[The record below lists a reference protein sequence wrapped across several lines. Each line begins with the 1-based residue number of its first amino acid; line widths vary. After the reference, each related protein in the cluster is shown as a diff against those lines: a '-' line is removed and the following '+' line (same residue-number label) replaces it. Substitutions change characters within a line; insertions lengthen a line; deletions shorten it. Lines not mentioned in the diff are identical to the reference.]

1 MIQLK
6 NLSLRRGLKEL
17 LVNASLTL
25 NPGYKTGLVGANGVG
40 KSSLFALLKGELHAD
55 GGDADIPK
63 QWVMAHVAQE
73 TPALDTAAIDYVLD
87 GDHELR
93 QLEAE
98 LAAAE
103 ARDDGSAIGHLH
115 GELARIEAY
124 SAPARAAKLLT
135 GLGFATEAHQR
146 AVKSFSGGWRMRLNL
161 AQALMCRSDLL
172 LLDEPTNH
180 LDLETVLWLED
191 WLQSYP
197 GTLLIISHDRDFLDS
212 ICSHIAE
219 VANQTLTLYTGN
231 YSQFETMRAEKLAR
245 QQGEFDKQQRQIAHL
260 ESFITRFKAKATKAK
275 QAQSRVKAL
284 EKLERIA
291 PAHVASP
298 FDFHFDSPDNLPNPL
313 LRLDKV
319 NIGYGAT
326 TILQGLSLSVEAGSR
341 IGLLGV
347 NGAGKSTLV
356 KLLAGDLP
364 QQAGELI
371 KAQTLKIGY
380 FAQHQ
385 LETLRVDESP
395 LQHMQRLA
403 PTARELELRSF
414 LGGFNFRGDNATDL
428 VGPMSGGE
436 KARLALAMIVW
447 QKPNLL
453 LLDEPTNHLDLEMR
467 HALTLA
473 LQDFSGA
480 LIVVSHDRSLLE
492 STTDLFWLVSGGT
505 VTPFDGDLE
514 DYRQW
519 RLAQLAESGKP
530 SSGDAQAVNRKEQ
543 KRQEAEARQ
552 KLAQLKKPLLSKLAK
567 LEKQLEQLSSEKNQ
581 LDAFMS
587 GEEAY
592 SDANKSKLAEAVKR
606 LGVVSSELAQVEED
620 WMLLQEELEALE
632 NSMDSAD

>member
-6 NLSLRRGLKEL
+6 DIVLRRGVKEL
-17 LVNASLTL
+17 LLSSNLTI
-25 NPGYKTGLVGANGVG
+25 NPGNRTGVVGANGAG

-55 GGDADIPK
+55 NGDLFIPS
-63 QWVMAHVAQE
+63 QWTVAHVAQE
-73 TPALDTAAIDYVLD
+73 TPALDTSAIAYVLD
-87 GDHELR
+87 GDKELR
-93 QLEAE
+93 QLEQALTEAE
-98 LAAAE
+98 QQNNGTE
-103 ARDDGSAIGHLH
+103 IGHIH
-115 GELARIEAY
+115 GELSRIEAY

-135 GLGFATEAHQR
+135 GLGFAPDSHQR
-146 AVKSFSGGWRMRLNL
+146 PVADFSGGWRMRLNL

-191 WLQSYP
+191 WLRNYS
-197 GTLLIISHDRDFLDS
+197 GTLLLISHDRDFLDS
-212 ICSHIAE
+212 ICSHIVE

-231 YSQFETMRAEKLAR
+231 YSQFETMRAEKLSR
-245 QQGEFDKQQRQIAHL
+245 QQTDFEKQQRQIAHL
-260 ESFITRFKAKATKAK
+260 ESFITRFKAKATKAR

-291 PAHVASP
+291 PAHIASP

-313 LRLDKV
+313 LRLD
-319 NIGYGAT
+319 NIQVGYQYP
-326 TILQGLSLSVEAGSR
+326 ILANINRSVEAGSR

-356 KLLAGDLP
+356 KLLASELKP
-364 QQAGELI
+364 MAGEVI
-371 KAQTLKIGY
+371 NAQMLRIGY

-385 LETLRVDESP
+385 LETLREDESP

-403 PTARELELRSF
+403 PTVRELELRSF
-414 LGGFNFRGDNATDL
+414 LGGFNFRGENATSL

-480 LIVVSHDRSLLE
+480 LIVVSHDRALLE
-492 STTDLFWLVSGGT
+492 ATTDIFWLVHNGT
-505 VTPFDGDLE
+505 VSTFDGDLE

-519 RLAQLAESGKP
+519 RIEQLADNNKL
-530 SSGDAQAVNRKEQ
+530 SSSDATSAVNRKEQ
-543 KRQEAEARQ
+543 KRQEAEQRQ
-552 KLAQLKKPLLSKLAK
+552 RLSQLKKPLLNKLNK
-567 LEKQLEQLSSEKNQ
+567 LEKELEKLGQEKQ
-581 LDAFMS
+581 ALEAFLAA
-587 GEEAY
+587 EDAY
-592 SDANKSKLAEAVKR
+592 SDANRLKLADSVKR
-606 LGVVSSELAQVEED
+606 QGEVSLLLEQTEEAWLEVQSEL
-620 WMLLQEELEALE
+620 EELDNGETTP
-632 NSMDSAD
+632 

>member
-6 NLSLRRGLKEL
+6 NLNLRRGLKEL
-17 LVNASLTL
+17 LLGANLTL
-25 NPGYKTGLVGANGVG
+25 NPGYKTGLTGANGAG
-40 KSSLFALLKGELHAD
+40 KSSLFALLMGELHAD
-55 GGDADIPK
+55 SGDALLPPHWTI
-63 QWVMAHVAQE
+63 AHVAQE
-73 TPALDTAAIDYVLD
+73 TPALERSALDYVLD

-93 QLEAE
+93 QLEQG
-98 LAAAE
+98 LLDAE
-103 ARDDGSAIGHLH
+103 ARHDGNAIGHLH
-115 GELARIEAY
+115 GELARIDAY
-124 SAPARAAKLLT
+124 AAPARAGKLLT
-135 GLGFATEAHQR
+135 GLGFDVDAQQR
-146 AVKSFSGGWRMRLNL
+146 PVASFSGGWRMRLNL

-191 WLQSYP
+191 WLQGYP
-197 GTLLIISHDRDFLDS
+197 GTLLMISHDRDFLDS
-212 ICSHIAE
+212 VCDHIVE
-219 VANQTLTLYTGN
+219 VANQDLTLYTGN
-231 YSQFETMRAEKLAR
+231 YSQFEVMRAEKLAR
-245 QQGEFDKQQRQIAHL
+245 QQGEYEKQQRQIAHL
-260 ESFITRFKAKATKAK
+260 ESFVNRFKAKASKAR

-313 LRLDKV
+313 LKLEQADV
-319 NIGYGAT
+319 GYGDA
-326 TILQGLSLSVEAGSR
+326 TILGGLNLSVESGAR

-356 KLLAGDLP
+356 KLLSGDLP
-364 QQAGELI
+364 PLRGEVVN
-371 KAQTLKIGY
+371 AQTLKIGY
-380 FAQHQ
+380 FAQHT
-385 LETLRVDESP
+385 LETLREDETP

-403 PTARELELRSF
+403 PTTRELELRSF
-414 LGGFNFRGDNATDL
+414 LGGFNFRGDAATDP

-467 HALTLA
+467 HALTMA

-492 STTDLFWLVSGGT
+492 ATTDVFWLVSHGK
-505 VTPFDGDLE
+505 VQAFDGDLE

-519 RLAQLAESGKP
+519 RLTLLADAGKP
-530 SSGDAQAVNRKEQ
+530 SSGDAQGLNRKEQ

-552 KLAQLKKPLLSKLAK
+552 RLSQLRKPLQNKLNK
-567 LEKQLEQLSSEKNQ
+567 LEKELDQLSAAKAELDGFMASADAYEDANRQKLADAVRRQ
-581 LDAFMS
+581 GEVATRLAEVEEAWLDAQ
-587 GEEAY
+587 A
-592 SDANKSKLAEAVKR
+592 
-606 LGVVSSELAQVEED
+606 
-620 WMLLQEELEALE
+620 ELEALE
-632 NSMDSAD
+632 QAE

>member
-6 NLSLRRGLKEL
+6 NLNLRRGLKEL
-17 LVNASLTL
+17 LLGANLTL
-25 NPGYKTGLVGANGVG
+25 NPGYKTGLTGANGAG
-40 KSSLFALLKGELHAD
+40 KSSLFALLMGELHAD
-55 GGDADIPK
+55 SGDALLPPHWTI
-63 QWVMAHVAQE
+63 AHVAQE
-73 TPALDTAAIDYVLD
+73 TPALERSALDYVLD

-93 QLEAE
+93 QLEQELQDAE
-98 LAAAE
+98 E
-103 ARDDGSAIGHLH
+103 RHDGNAIGHLH
-115 GELARIEAY
+115 GELARIDAY
-124 SAPARAAKLLT
+124 AAPARAGKLLT
-135 GLGFATEAHQR
+135 GLGFDVDAQQR
-146 AVKSFSGGWRMRLNL
+146 SVASFSGGWRMRLNL

-191 WLQSYP
+191 WLQGYP
-197 GTLLIISHDRDFLDS
+197 GTLLMISHDRDFLDS
-212 ICSHIAE
+212 VCDHIVE
-219 VANQTLTLYTGN
+219 VANQDLTLYTGN
-231 YSQFETMRAEKLAR
+231 YSQFEVMRAEKMAR
-245 QQGEFDKQQRQIAHL
+245 QQGEYEKQQRQIAHL
-260 ESFITRFKAKATKAK
+260 ESFVNRFKAKASKAR

-313 LRLDKV
+313 LKLEQADV
-319 NIGYGAT
+319 GYGSA
-326 TILQGLSLSVEAGSR
+326 TILSGLNLSVEAGAR

-356 KLLAGDLP
+356 KLLSGDLAP
-364 QQAGELI
+364 LRGEI
-371 KAQTLKIGY
+371 VNAQTLKIGY
-380 FAQHQ
+380 FAQHT
-385 LETLRVDESP
+385 LETLREDETP

-403 PTARELELRSF
+403 PTTRELELRSF
-414 LGGFNFRGDNATDL
+414 LGGFNFRGDAATDP

-467 HALTLA
+467 HALTMA

-492 STTDLFWLVSGGT
+492 ATTDIFWLVSHGK
-505 VTPFDGDLE
+505 VQPFDGDLE

-519 RLAQLAESGKP
+519 RLTLLTDAGKP
-530 SSGDAQAVNRKEQ
+530 SSGDAQGLNRKEQ

-552 KLAQLKKPLLSKLAK
+552 RLSQLRKPLQNKLNK
-567 LEKQLEQLSSEKNQ
+567 LEKELDQLSAAKAE
-581 LDAFMS
+581 LDGFMAS
-587 GEEAY
+587 ADAYEDANRQRLADAVRRQGEVATRLAEVEEAW
-592 SDANKSKLAEAVKR
+592 LEAQ
-606 LGVVSSELAQVEED
+606 A
-620 WMLLQEELEALE
+620 ELEALE
-632 NSMDSAD
+632 QAE

>member
-6 NLSLRRGLKEL
+6 NLNLRRGLKEL
-17 LVNASLTL
+17 LLSANLTL
-25 NPGYKTGLVGANGVG
+25 NPGYKTGLTGANGAG
-40 KSSLFALLKGELHAD
+40 KSSLFALLMGELHAD
-55 GGDADIPK
+55 GGDVLLPPHWTI
-63 QWVMAHVAQE
+63 AHVAQE
-73 TPALDTAAIDYVLD
+73 TPALQRSALDYVLD

-93 QLEAE
+93 QLEQALQQAE
-98 LAAAE
+98 D
-103 ARDDGSAIGHLH
+103 RHDGNAIGHLH
-115 GELARIEAY
+115 GELARIDAY
-124 SAPARAAKLLT
+124 AAPARAGKLLT
-135 GLGFATEAHQR
+135 GLGFDVDAQLRPVA
-146 AVKSFSGGWRMRLNL
+146 SFSGGWRMRLNL

-191 WLQSYP
+191 WLQGYP
-197 GTLLIISHDRDFLDS
+197 GTLLMISHDRDFLDS
-212 ICSHIAE
+212 VCDHIIE
-219 VANQTLTLYTGN
+219 VANQELTLYTGN
-231 YSQFETMRAEKLAR
+231 YSQYEVMRAEKLAR
-245 QQGEFDKQQRQIAHL
+245 QQGEYEKQQRQIAHL
-260 ESFITRFKAKATKAK
+260 ESFVNRFKAKASKAR

-313 LRLDKV
+313 LKLEQADA
-319 NIGYGAT
+319 GYGAA
-326 TILQGLSLSVEAGSR
+326 TILGGLNLSVESGAR

-356 KLLAGDLP
+356 KLLSGDLAP
-364 QQAGELI
+364 LRGEVI
-371 KAQTLKIGY
+371 AAQTLKIGY
-380 FAQHQ
+380 FAQHT
-385 LETLRVDESP
+385 LETLREDDSP

-403 PTARELELRSF
+403 PNARELELRSF
-414 LGGFNFRGDNATDL
+414 LGGFNFRGDAASDP

-467 HALTLA
+467 HALTMA

-492 STTDLFWLVSGGT
+492 ATTDTFWLVSHGK
-505 VTPFDGDLE
+505 VQPFDGDLE

-519 RLAQLAESGKP
+519 RLAQLADAGKP
-530 SSGDAQAVNRKEQ
+530 SAGDAQGLNRKEQ

-552 KLAQLKKPLLSKLAK
+552 RLSQLRKPLQTRLNK
-567 LEKQLEQLSSEKNQ
+567 LEKELDQLSAEKAE
-581 LDAFMS
+581 LDGFMAS
-587 GEEAY
+587 ADAYEDANRQRLTDAVRRQGEVSSRLAEVEEAWLE
-592 SDANKSKLAEAVKR
+592 AQAE
-606 LGVVSSELAQVEED
+606 
-620 WMLLQEELEALE
+620 MEALE
-632 NSMDSAD
+632 QEE

>member
-6 NLSLRRGLKEL
+6 NLNLRRGLKEL
-17 LVNASLTL
+17 LLGANLTL
-25 NPGYKTGLVGANGVG
+25 NPGYKTGLTGANGAG
-40 KSSLFALLKGELHAD
+40 KSSLFALLMGELHAD
-55 GGDADIPK
+55 SGDALLPPHWTI
-63 QWVMAHVAQE
+63 AHVAQE
-73 TPALDTAAIDYVLD
+73 TPALERSALDYVLD

-93 QLEAE
+93 QLEQG
-98 LAAAE
+98 LLDAE
-103 ARDDGSAIGHLH
+103 ARHDGNAIGHLH
-115 GELARIEAY
+115 GELARIDAY
-124 SAPARAAKLLT
+124 AAPARAGKLLT
-135 GLGFATEAHQR
+135 GLGFDVDAQQR
-146 AVKSFSGGWRMRLNL
+146 PVASFSGGWRMRLNL

-191 WLQSYP
+191 WLQGYP
-197 GTLLIISHDRDFLDS
+197 GTLLMISHDRDFLDS
-212 ICSHIAE
+212 VCDHIVE
-219 VANQTLTLYTGN
+219 VANQDLTLYTGN
-231 YSQFETMRAEKLAR
+231 YSQFEVMRAEKLAR
-245 QQGEFDKQQRQIAHL
+245 QQGEYEKQQRQIAHL
-260 ESFITRFKAKATKAK
+260 ESFVNRFKAKASKAR

-313 LRLDKV
+313 LKLEQADV
-319 NIGYGAT
+319 GYGDA
-326 TILQGLSLSVEAGSR
+326 TILGGLNLSVEAGAR

-356 KLLAGDLP
+356 KLLSGDLP
-364 QQAGELI
+364 PLRGEVVN
-371 KAQTLKIGY
+371 AQTLKIGY
-380 FAQHQ
+380 FAQHT
-385 LETLRVDESP
+385 LETLREDETP

-403 PTARELELRSF
+403 PTTRELELRSF
-414 LGGFNFRGDNATDL
+414 LGGFNFRGDAATDP

-467 HALTLA
+467 HALTMA

-492 STTDLFWLVSGGT
+492 ATTDVFWLVSHGK
-505 VTPFDGDLE
+505 VQAFDGDLE

-519 RLAQLAESGKP
+519 RLTLLADAGKP
-530 SSGDAQAVNRKEQ
+530 SSGDAQGLNRKEQ

-552 KLAQLKKPLLSKLAK
+552 RLSQLRKPLQNKLNK
-567 LEKQLEQLSSEKNQ
+567 LEKELDQLSAAKAELDGFMASADAYEDANRQKLADAVRRQ
-581 LDAFMS
+581 GEVATRLAEVEEAWLDAQ
-587 GEEAY
+587 A
-592 SDANKSKLAEAVKR
+592 
-606 LGVVSSELAQVEED
+606 
-620 WMLLQEELEALE
+620 ELEALE
-632 NSMDSAD
+632 QAE

>member
-6 NLSLRRGLKEL
+6 NLNLRRGLKEL
-17 LVNASLTL
+17 LLGANLTL
-25 NPGYKTGLVGANGVG
+25 NPGYKTGLTGANGAG
-40 KSSLFALLKGELHAD
+40 KSSLFALLMGELHAD
-55 GGDADIPK
+55 SGDALLPPHWTI
-63 QWVMAHVAQE
+63 AHVAQE
-73 TPALDTAAIDYVLD
+73 TPALERSALDYVLD

-93 QLEAE
+93 QLEQGLRDAE
-98 LAAAE
+98 E
-103 ARDDGSAIGHLH
+103 RHDGNAIGHLH
-115 GELARIEAY
+115 GELARIDAY
-124 SAPARAAKLLT
+124 AAPARAGKLLT
-135 GLGFATEAHQR
+135 GLGFDVDAQQR
-146 AVKSFSGGWRMRLNL
+146 PVASFSGGWRMRLNL

-191 WLQSYP
+191 WLQGYP
-197 GTLLIISHDRDFLDS
+197 GTLLMISHDRDFLDS
-212 ICSHIAE
+212 VCDHIVE
-219 VANQTLTLYTGN
+219 VANQELTLYTGN
-231 YSQFETMRAEKLAR
+231 YSQFEVMRAEKLAR
-245 QQGEFDKQQRQIAHL
+245 QQGEYEKQQRQIAHL
-260 ESFITRFKAKATKAK
+260 ESFVNRFKAKASKAR

-313 LRLDKV
+313 LKLEQADV
-319 NIGYGAT
+319 GYGSA
-326 TILQGLSLSVEAGSR
+326 TILSGLNLSVEAGAR

-356 KLLAGDLP
+356 KLLSGDLAP
-364 QQAGELI
+364 LRGEVVN
-371 KAQTLKIGY
+371 AQTLKIGY
-380 FAQHQ
+380 FAQHT
-385 LETLRVDESP
+385 LETLREDETP

-403 PTARELELRSF
+403 PTTRELELRSF
-414 LGGFNFRGDNATDL
+414 LGGFNFRGDAATDP

-467 HALTLA
+467 HALTMA

-492 STTDLFWLVSGGT
+492 ATTDIFWLVSHGK
-505 VTPFDGDLE
+505 VQPFDGDLE

-519 RLAQLAESGKP
+519 RLTLLADAGKP
-530 SSGDAQAVNRKEQ
+530 SSGDAQGLNRKEQ

-552 KLAQLKKPLLSKLAK
+552 RLSLLRKPLQNKLNK
-567 LEKQLEQLSSEKNQ
+567 LEKELDQLSAAKAELDGFMASADAYEDANRQ
-581 LDAFMS
+581 RLADAVRRQGEVATRLAEVEEAWLDA
-587 GEEAY
+587 
-592 SDANKSKLAEAVKR
+592 
-606 LGVVSSELAQVEED
+606 QT
-620 WMLLQEELEALE
+620 ELEALE
-632 NSMDSAD
+632 QAE

>member
-6 NLSLRRGLKEL
+6 NLNLRRGLKEL
-17 LVNASLTL
+17 LLGANLTL
-25 NPGYKTGLVGANGVG
+25 NPGYKTGLTGANGAG
-40 KSSLFALLKGELHAD
+40 KSSLFALLMGELHAD
-55 GGDADIPK
+55 SGDALLPPHWTI
-63 QWVMAHVAQE
+63 AHVAQE
-73 TPALDTAAIDYVLD
+73 TPALERSALDYVLD

-93 QLEAE
+93 QLEQGLLDAE
-98 LAAAE
+98 E
-103 ARDDGSAIGHLH
+103 RHDGNAIGHLH
-115 GELARIEAY
+115 GELARIDAY
-124 SAPARAAKLLT
+124 AAPARAGKLLT
-135 GLGFATEAHQR
+135 GLGFDVDAQQR
-146 AVKSFSGGWRMRLNL
+146 PVASFSGGWRMRLNL

-191 WLQSYP
+191 WLQGYP
-197 GTLLIISHDRDFLDS
+197 GTLLMISHDRDFLDS
-212 ICSHIAE
+212 VCDHIVE
-219 VANQTLTLYTGN
+219 VANQELTLYTGN
-231 YSQFETMRAEKLAR
+231 YSQFEVMRAEKLAR
-245 QQGEFDKQQRQIAHL
+245 QQGEYEKQQHQIAHL
-260 ESFITRFKAKATKAK
+260 ESFVNRFKAKASKAR

-313 LRLDKV
+313 LKLEQADV
-319 NIGYGAT
+319 GYGSAA
-326 TILQGLSLSVEAGSR
+326 ILSGLNLSVEAGAR

-356 KLLAGDLP
+356 KLLSGDLAP
-364 QQAGELI
+364 LRGEVVN
-371 KAQTLKIGY
+371 AQTLKIGY
-380 FAQHQ
+380 FAQHT
-385 LETLRVDESP
+385 LETLREDETP

-403 PTARELELRSF
+403 PTTRELELRSF
-414 LGGFNFRGDNATDL
+414 LGGFNFRGDAATDP

-467 HALTLA
+467 HALTMA

-492 STTDLFWLVSGGT
+492 ATTDIFWLVSHGK
-505 VTPFDGDLE
+505 VQPFDGDLE

-519 RLAQLAESGKP
+519 RLTLLADAGKP
-530 SSGDAQAVNRKEQ
+530 SSGDAQGLNRKEQ

-552 KLAQLKKPLLSKLAK
+552 RLSLLRKPLQNKLNK
-567 LEKQLEQLSSEKNQ
+567 LEKELDQLSAAKAELDGFMASADAYEDANRQ
-581 LDAFMS
+581 RLADAVRRQGEVATRLAEVEEAWLDA
-587 GEEAY
+587 
-592 SDANKSKLAEAVKR
+592 
-606 LGVVSSELAQVEED
+606 QT
-620 WMLLQEELEALE
+620 ELEALE
-632 NSMDSAD
+632 QAE

>member
-17 LVNASLTL
+17 LVSANLTL
-25 NPGYKTGLVGANGVG
+25 NPGYKAGLTGANGVG

-55 GGDADIPK
+55 SGDALLPPH
-63 QWVMAHVAQE
+63 WVMAHVAQE
-73 TPALDTAAIDYVLD
+73 TPALDTPALEYVLD
-87 GDHELR
+87 GDRELR
-93 QLEAE
+93 QLEQQ
-98 LAAAE
+98 LADAE
-103 ARDDGSAIGHLH
+103 ARNDGTAIGHLH
-115 GELARIEAY
+115 GELSRIEAW
-124 SAPARAAKLLT
+124 SAPARAGKLLT
-135 GLGFATEAHQR
+135 GLGFDPAIQQNPVR
-146 AVKSFSGGWRMRLNL
+146 SFSGGWRMRLNL

-191 WLQSYP
+191 WLQAYP
-197 GTLLIISHDRDFLDS
+197 GTLLVISHDRDFLDA
-212 ICSHIAE
+212 ICSHIVEA
-219 VANQTLTLYTGN
+219 ANQTLTLYTGN

-245 QQGEFDKQQRQIAHL
+245 QQGEFEKQQRQIAHL
-260 ESFITRFKAKATKAK
+260 ESFITRFKAKASKAR

-298 FDFHFDSPDNLPNPL
+298 FDFHFDSPDHLPNPL
-313 LRLDKV
+313 VRLDKV
-319 NIGYGAT
+319 GIGYGDK
-326 TILQGLSLSVEAGSR
+326 TILNGLSLSVEAGSR

-356 KLLAGDLP
+356 KLLANELQP
-364 QQAGELI
+364 QTGEVV

-385 LETLRVDESP
+385 LETLREDDSP

-403 PTARELELRSF
+403 PTTREIELRSF
-414 LGGFNFRGDNATDL
+414 LGGFNFRGDAATDP

-492 STTDLFWLVSGGT
+492 STTDTFWLVHGGT
-505 VTPFDGDLE
+505 VKPFDGDLE

-519 RLAQLAESGKP
+519 RIEQLAESGKP
-530 SSGDAQAVNRKEQ
+530 SNGDAQTLNRKEQ
-543 KRQEAEARQ
+543 KRQEAETRQ
-552 KLAQLKKPLLSKLAK
+552 RLSQLKKPLQNKLSK
-567 LEKQLEQLSSEKNQ
+567 LEKQLETLSKEKAE
-581 LDAFMS
+581 LDAFLADPA
-587 GEEAY
+587 AY
-592 SDANKSKLAEAVKR
+592 DEANKARLADSLKR
-606 LGVVSSELAQVEED
+606 QGVVSAELETVEED
-620 WMLLQEELEALE
+620 WMGVQEELEQIDREA
-632 NSMDSAD
+632 

>member
-6 NLSLRRGLKEL
+6 NLNLRRGLKEL
-17 LVNASLTL
+17 LLGANLTL
-25 NPGYKTGLVGANGVG
+25 NPGYKTGLTGANGAG
-40 KSSLFALLKGELHAD
+40 KSSLFALLMGELHAD
-55 GGDADIPK
+55 SGDALLPPHWTI
-63 QWVMAHVAQE
+63 AHVAQE
-73 TPALDTAAIDYVLD
+73 TPALERSALDYVLD

-93 QLEAE
+93 QLEQELQDAE
-98 LAAAE
+98 E
-103 ARDDGSAIGHLH
+103 RHDGNAIGHLH
-115 GELARIEAY
+115 GELARIDAY
-124 SAPARAAKLLT
+124 AAPARAGKLLT
-135 GLGFATEAHQR
+135 GLGFDVDAQQR
-146 AVKSFSGGWRMRLNL
+146 SVASFSGGWRMRLNL

-191 WLQSYP
+191 WLQGYP
-197 GTLLIISHDRDFLDS
+197 GTLLMISHDRDFLDS
-212 ICSHIAE
+212 VCDHIVE
-219 VANQTLTLYTGN
+219 VANQDLTLYTGN
-231 YSQFETMRAEKLAR
+231 YSQFEVMRAEKMAR
-245 QQGEFDKQQRQIAHL
+245 QQGEYEKQQRQIAHL
-260 ESFITRFKAKATKAK
+260 ESFVNRFKAKASKAR

-313 LRLDKV
+313 LKLEQADV
-319 NIGYGAT
+319 GYGSA
-326 TILQGLSLSVEAGSR
+326 TILSGLNLSVEAGAR

-356 KLLAGDLP
+356 KLLSGDLAP
-364 QQAGELI
+364 LRGEVVN
-371 KAQTLKIGY
+371 AQTLKIGY
-380 FAQHQ
+380 FAQHT
-385 LETLRVDESP
+385 LETLREDETP

-403 PTARELELRSF
+403 PTTRELELRSF
-414 LGGFNFRGDNATDL
+414 LGGFNFRGDAATDP

-467 HALTLA
+467 HALTMA

-492 STTDLFWLVSGGT
+492 ATTDIFWLVSHGK
-505 VTPFDGDLE
+505 VQPFDGDLE

-519 RLAQLAESGKP
+519 RLTLLADAGKP
-530 SSGDAQAVNRKEQ
+530 SSGDAQGLNRKEQ

-552 KLAQLKKPLLSKLAK
+552 RLSQLRKPLQNKLNK
-567 LEKQLEQLSSEKNQ
+567 LEKELDQLSAAKAE
-581 LDAFMS
+581 LDGFMAS
-587 GEEAY
+587 ADAYEDANRQRLADAVRRQGEVATRLAEVEEAW
-592 SDANKSKLAEAVKR
+592 LEAQ
-606 LGVVSSELAQVEED
+606 A
-620 WMLLQEELEALE
+620 ELEALE
-632 NSMDSAD
+632 QAE

>member
-6 NLSLRRGLKEL
+6 NLNLRRGLKEL
-17 LVNASLTL
+17 LLGANLTL
-25 NPGYKTGLVGANGVG
+25 NPGYKTGLTGANGAG
-40 KSSLFALLKGELHAD
+40 KSSLFALLMGELHAD
-55 GGDADIPK
+55 SGDALLPPHWTI
-63 QWVMAHVAQE
+63 AHVAQE
-73 TPALDTAAIDYVLD
+73 TPALERSALDYVLD

-93 QLEAE
+93 QLEQELQDAE
-98 LAAAE
+98 E
-103 ARDDGSAIGHLH
+103 RHDGNAIGHLH
-115 GELARIEAY
+115 GELARIDAY
-124 SAPARAAKLLT
+124 AAPARAGKLLT
-135 GLGFATEAHQR
+135 GLGFDVDAQQR
-146 AVKSFSGGWRMRLNL
+146 SVASFSGGWRMRLNL

-191 WLQSYP
+191 WLQGYP
-197 GTLLIISHDRDFLDS
+197 GTLLMISHDRDFLDS
-212 ICSHIAE
+212 VCDHIVE
-219 VANQTLTLYTGN
+219 VANQDLTLYTGN
-231 YSQFETMRAEKLAR
+231 YSQFEVMRAEKMAR
-245 QQGEFDKQQRQIAHL
+245 QQGEYEKQQRQIAHL
-260 ESFITRFKAKATKAK
+260 ESFVNRFKAKASKAR

-313 LRLDKV
+313 LKLEQADV
-319 NIGYGAT
+319 GYGSA
-326 TILQGLSLSVEAGSR
+326 TILSGLNLSVEAGAR

-356 KLLAGDLP
+356 KLLSGDLAP
-364 QQAGELI
+364 LRGEI
-371 KAQTLKIGY
+371 VNAQTLKIGY
-380 FAQHQ
+380 FAQHT
-385 LETLRVDESP
+385 LETLREDETP

-403 PTARELELRSF
+403 PTTRELELRSF
-414 LGGFNFRGDNATDL
+414 LGGFNFRGDAATDP

-467 HALTLA
+467 HALTMA

-492 STTDLFWLVSGGT
+492 ATTDIFWLVSHGK
-505 VTPFDGDLE
+505 VQPFDGDLE

-519 RLAQLAESGKP
+519 RLTLLADAGKP
-530 SSGDAQAVNRKEQ
+530 SSGDAQGLNRKEQ

-552 KLAQLKKPLLSKLAK
+552 RLSQLRKPLQNKLNK
-567 LEKQLEQLSSEKNQ
+567 LEKELDQLSAAKAELDGFMASADAYGDANRQRLADAVRRQGEVATRLAEVEEAWLEAQAELETLEQ
-581 LDAFMS
+581 
-587 GEEAY
+587 
-592 SDANKSKLAEAVKR
+592 AE
-606 LGVVSSELAQVEED
+606 
-620 WMLLQEELEALE
+620 
-632 NSMDSAD
+632 

>member
-6 NLSLRRGLKEL
+6 NLNLRRGLKEL
-17 LVNASLTL
+17 LLGANLTL
-25 NPGYKTGLVGANGVG
+25 NPGYKTGLTGANGAG
-40 KSSLFALLKGELHAD
+40 KSSLFALLMGELHAD
-55 GGDADIPK
+55 SGDALLPPHWTI
-63 QWVMAHVAQE
+63 AHVAQE
-73 TPALDTAAIDYVLD
+73 TPALERSALDYVLD

-93 QLEAE
+93 QLEQELQDAE
-98 LAAAE
+98 E
-103 ARDDGSAIGHLH
+103 RHDGNAIGHLH
-115 GELARIEAY
+115 GELARIDAY
-124 SAPARAAKLLT
+124 AAPARAGKLLT
-135 GLGFATEAHQR
+135 GLGFDVDAQQR
-146 AVKSFSGGWRMRLNL
+146 SVASFSGGWRMRLNL

-191 WLQSYP
+191 WLQGYP
-197 GTLLIISHDRDFLDS
+197 GTLLMISHDRDFLDS
-212 ICSHIAE
+212 VCDHIVE
-219 VANQTLTLYTGN
+219 VANQDLTLYTGN
-231 YSQFETMRAEKLAR
+231 YSQFEVMRAEKMAR
-245 QQGEFDKQQRQIAHL
+245 QQGEYEKQQRQIVHL
-260 ESFITRFKAKATKAK
+260 ESFVNRFKAKASKAR

-313 LRLDKV
+313 LKLEQADV
-319 NIGYGAT
+319 GYGSA
-326 TILQGLSLSVEAGSR
+326 TILSGLNLSVEAGAR

-356 KLLAGDLP
+356 KLLSGDLAP
-364 QQAGELI
+364 LRGEVVN
-371 KAQTLKIGY
+371 AQTLKIGY
-380 FAQHQ
+380 FAQHT
-385 LETLRVDESP
+385 LETLREDETP

-403 PTARELELRSF
+403 PTTRELELRSF
-414 LGGFNFRGDNATDL
+414 LGGFNFRGDAATDP

-467 HALTLA
+467 HALTMA

-492 STTDLFWLVSGGT
+492 ATTDIFWLVSHGK
-505 VTPFDGDLE
+505 VQPFDGDLE

-519 RLAQLAESGKP
+519 RLTLLADAGKP
-530 SSGDAQAVNRKEQ
+530 SSGDAQGLNRKEQ

-552 KLAQLKKPLLSKLAK
+552 RLSQLRKPLQNKLNK
-567 LEKQLEQLSSEKNQ
+567 LEKELDQLSAAKAE
-581 LDAFMS
+581 LDGFMAS
-587 GEEAY
+587 ADAYEDANRQRLADAVRRQGEVATRLAEVEEAW
-592 SDANKSKLAEAVKR
+592 LEAQ
-606 LGVVSSELAQVEED
+606 A
-620 WMLLQEELEALE
+620 ELEALE
-632 NSMDSAD
+632 QAE

>member
-6 NLSLRRGLKEL
+6 NLNLRRGLKEL
-17 LVNASLTL
+17 LLSANLTL
-25 NPGYKTGLVGANGVG
+25 NPGYKTGLTGANGAG
-40 KSSLFALLKGELHAD
+40 KSSLFALLMGELHAD
-55 GGDADIPK
+55 GGDVLLPPHWTI
-63 QWVMAHVAQE
+63 AHVAQE
-73 TPALDTAAIDYVLD
+73 TPALQRSALDYVLD

-93 QLEAE
+93 QLEQALQQAE
-98 LAAAE
+98 D
-103 ARDDGSAIGHLH
+103 RHDGNAIGHLH
-115 GELARIEAY
+115 GELARIDAY
-124 SAPARAAKLLT
+124 AAPARAGKLLT
-135 GLGFATEAHQR
+135 GLGFDVDAQLRPVA
-146 AVKSFSGGWRMRLNL
+146 SFSGGWRMRLNL

-191 WLQSYP
+191 WLQGYP
-197 GTLLIISHDRDFLDS
+197 GTLLMISHDRDFLDS
-212 ICSHIAE
+212 VCDHIIE
-219 VANQTLTLYTGN
+219 VANQDLTLYTGN
-231 YSQFETMRAEKLAR
+231 YSQYEVMRAEKLAR
-245 QQGEFDKQQRQIAHL
+245 QQGEYEKQQRQIAHL
-260 ESFITRFKAKATKAK
+260 ESFVNRFKAKASKAR

-313 LRLDKV
+313 LKLEQADA
-319 NIGYGAT
+319 GYGAV
-326 TILQGLSLSVEAGSR
+326 TILGGLNLSVESGAR

-356 KLLAGDLP
+356 KLLSGDLAP
-364 QQAGELI
+364 LRGEVI
-371 KAQTLKIGY
+371 AAQTLKIGY
-380 FAQHQ
+380 FAQHT
-385 LETLRVDESP
+385 LETLREDDSP

-403 PTARELELRSF
+403 PNARELELRSF
-414 LGGFNFRGDNATDL
+414 LGGFNFRGDAASDP

-467 HALTLA
+467 HALTMA

-492 STTDLFWLVSGGT
+492 ATTDTFWLVSHGK
-505 VTPFDGDLE
+505 VQPFDGDLE

-519 RLAQLAESGKP
+519 RLAQLADAGKP
-530 SSGDAQAVNRKEQ
+530 SAGDAQGLNRKEQ

-552 KLAQLKKPLLSKLAK
+552 RLSQLRKPLQTRLNK
-567 LEKQLEQLSSEKNQ
+567 LEKELDQLSAEKAE
-581 LDAFMS
+581 LDGFMAS
-587 GEEAY
+587 ADAYEDANRQRLTDAVRRQGEVSSRLAEVEEAWLE
-592 SDANKSKLAEAVKR
+592 AQAE
-606 LGVVSSELAQVEED
+606 
-620 WMLLQEELEALE
+620 MEALE
-632 NSMDSAD
+632 QEE